1 MFTKNITYTTVT
13 NKVIAN
19 FVDEMT
25 EPVDTIHTGEN
36 FYIFY
41 YYYNLYSQLLY
52 IIYLF
57 FYK

>member
-25 EPVDTIHTGEN
+25 EPVDTVHTGEN
-36 FYIFY
+36 FHIF
-41 YYYNLYSQLLY
+41 LL
-52 IIYLF
+52 LL
-57 FYK
+57 